1 MTTLFH
7 TSATHILRFDTIR
20 DRLAPDIQLNHVVR
34 TDWLDRARGGI
45 DKRLRTE
52 IMDAVGTARG
62 PVLCSCST
70 IGGIA
75 AEAGAIR
82 IDQPMMQAA
91 ADIGG
96 RILVAYCLMST
107 ATPTLEL
114 LYECLDGRAADIHSL
129 PLPHLW
135 ALFESGDTEAFEQS
149 IAAEV
154 DVWAGKNGTP
164 DVVVLAQA
172 SMSGAQEF
180 ATVDCPILTSPET
193 AFRALMAELG

>member
-7 TSATHILRFDTIR
+7 TSATHILRFDSIR
-20 DRLAPDIQLNHVVR
+20 DRLAPNLQLNHVVR
-34 TDWLDRARGGI
+34 TDWLERARDGV
-45 DKRLRTE
+45 DARLINE
-52 IMDAVGTARG
+52 IQDAVGIARG
-62 PVLCSCST
+62 PTLCTCST

-75 AEAGAIR
+75 AGAGAIR

-96 RILVAYCLMST
+96 RILVVYCLMST

-114 LYECLDGRAADIHSL
+114 LYQCLDGRAADIHSL

-149 IAAEV
+149 IAAEI
-154 DVWAGKNGTP
+154 DVWAAKNGAP

-172 SMSGAQEF
+172 SMAAAQDF
-180 ATVDCPILTSPET
+180 ATVDCPILCSPET
-193 AFRALMAELG
+193 AFRALLALLG

>member
-96 RILVAYCLMST
+96 RDDPHVEPGDPLDVRVRAVDPK
-107 ATPTLEL
+107 ARAEGDVPQRELEPRGPR
-114 LYECLDGRAADIHSL
+114 EPGRVVIVRARVGDVRRDGAPERDAPPAD
-129 PLPHLW
+129 PHQIRRGG
-135 ALFESGDTEAFEQS
+135 ARR
-149 IAAEV
+149 
-154 DVWAGKNGTP
+154 VWRRN
-164 DVVVLAQA
+164 
-172 SMSGAQEF
+172 
-180 ATVDCPILTSPET
+180 
-193 AFRALMAELG
+193 